1 MGRTLV
7 ILCRVFGLE
16 IDLRRGAVECF
27 VLLDPEA
34 TSSGTSG
41 EGGEPMTGL
50 TPEEQRFYADSP
62 TTVLYDIF
70 ADAATRLGGR
80 LVALARAA
88 ETDTDRGRW
97 RQRMYEIEDQKEA
110 VDPDDRDALVS
121 HIEQWNAELS
131 HL

>member
-1 MGRTLV
+1 
-7 ILCRVFGLE
+7 
-16 IDLRRGAVECF
+16 
-27 VLLDPEA
+27 
-34 TSSGTSG
+34 
-41 EGGEPMTGL
+41 MTGL

-70 ADAATRLGGR
+70 TDTATHLGGK

-88 ETDTDRGRW
+88 ETDTDRGHW

-131 HL
+131 HLRGERS